1 MTKAIG
7 YVRVSTQ
14 EQANH
19 GYSLDAQIDKIK
31 AYASLYDIELIEIV
45 IDGGVSAKSL
55 NREGLQTVLQMLDS
69 SKADAVI
76 IFKLDRLTRSV
87 TDWNTLIA
95 DYFTKHA
102 LLSVSDQID
111 TRTAAGRLCLNVLMS
126 VAQWEREAIGER
138 TSTALRQ
145 KQSQGQHVGSPAYG
159 YEMLDKQLVKVASE
173 YEAIALVKEMKA
185 NGCTLQQIADELNA
199 QNIKTK
205 RGGSWYPT
213 TVKNIL
219 GRAA

>member
-14 EQANH
+14 EQATH

-31 AYASLYDIELIEIV
+31 AYASLYDIDLIDMV

-55 NREGLQTVLQMLDS
+55 NREGLQNVLQMLDS
-69 SKADAVI
+69 GKADAVI

-145 KQSQGQHVGSPAYG
+145 K
-159 YEMLDKQLVKVASE
+159 
-173 YEAIALVKEMKA
+173 
-185 NGCTLQQIADELNA
+185 
-199 QNIKTK
+199 
-205 RGGSWYPT
+205 
-213 TVKNIL
+213 
-219 GRAA
+219 

>member
-14 EQANH
+14 EQATH

-31 AYASLYDIELIEIV
+31 AYASLYDIDLIDIM

-55 NREGLQTVLQMLDS
+55 KRDGLTNVLQMLDS
-69 SKADAVI
+69 GKADAVI

-185 NGCTLQQIADELNA
+185 NGCTLQQIADELNT

-219 GRAA
+219 GRSA

>member
-14 EQANH
+14 EQATH

-31 AYASLYDIELIEIV
+31 AYASLYDIDLIDIV

-55 NREGLQTVLQMLDS
+55 NREGLQNVLQMLDS
-69 SKADAVI
+69 DKADAVI